1 MLISYLLD
9 LLQVLIYQI
18 CLSLVLIFLYK
29 YSLLNFHFH
38 FHQHNRLLVLYC
50 LILLHYL
57 FLVHNKFLVLLL
69 VLLILI
75 NLQILFELFLNIHL
89 RLSGQ
94 PLLPLFH
101 IHVYIGMFCLNM
113 LHLQL
118 ISRVVLHITM
128 LIHYLHYTFLFVFF

>member
-38 FHQHNRLLVLYC
+38 QHNQLLVLYY

-57 FLVHNKFLVLLL
+57 FLVHNKFLVLLF

-89 RLSGQ
+89 RLFGQ

-101 IHVYIGMFCLNM
+101 IHVCIGMFCLNM
-113 LHLQL
+113 WHLLL
-118 ISRVVLHITM
+118 IFHVVLHITM
-128 LIHYLHYTFLFVFF
+128 LMHYLHYTFLFVFF